1 MNTPRRLAQATAR
14 QGLFLFGWLNFALGT
29 LGLFLPVMHTTVFWI
44 MAAWAWGRSCPRLQ
58 QRIYRTPHIGP
69 HVQVWMEKGRIT
81 RRGRR
86 FALGGMGLGL
96 VSVSLALHDRPLIWL
111 LAGLPL
117 LAAMVYVA
125 TRPEWHG
132 PEAQAQKFPD
142 LLEKSQ
148 HEPS

>member
-1 MNTPRRLAQATAR
+1 MNYEGELRLRTSDEGELVAVDVVDSGPGISDEARPRIFQPFFTTREV
-14 QGLFLFGWLNFALGT
+14 GT
-29 LGLFLPVMHTTVFWI
+29 
-44 MAAWAWGRSCPRLQ
+44 
-58 QRIYRTPHIGP
+58 
-69 HVQVWMEKGRIT
+69 
-81 RRGRR
+81 
-86 FALGGMGLGL
+86 GMGLGL